1 MPRRSAA
8 RLLTGPAPEYP
19 VALRTARIGG
29 TVQVRFTID
38 SSGRVINVQS
48 LTGPAQLRAAAEAAV
63 KRWRYEAARIDNL
76 AVETETSVRFNFDP
90 STAHRPQ
97 E

>member
-1 MPRRSAA
+1 
-8 RLLTGPAPEYP
+8 

-29 TVQVRFTID
+29 TVEVRFTID
-38 SSGRVINVQS
+38 PSGQVINVQS

-63 KRWRYEAARIDNL
+63 KRWRYEAARLDNR
-76 AVETETSVRFNFDP
+76 AVETETTVRFNFDP
-90 STAHRPQ
+90 STTRRPQ